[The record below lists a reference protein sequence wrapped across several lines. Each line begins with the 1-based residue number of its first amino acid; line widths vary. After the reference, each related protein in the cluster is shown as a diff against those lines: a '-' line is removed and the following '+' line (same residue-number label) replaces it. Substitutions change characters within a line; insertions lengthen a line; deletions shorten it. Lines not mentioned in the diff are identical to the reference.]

1 MITALLL
8 LAVTVFALGL
18 LLGAGFRLGS
28 GVASTLMPLLRI
40 AVLLLLVAM
49 LGRILR

>member
-1 MITALLL
+1 MTPVLLL
-8 LAVTVFALGL
+8 LPVTVFVIGL
-18 LLGAGFRLGS
+18 LVGAGFWLGS
-28 GVASTLMPLLRI
+28 AVASTFVPLLRI